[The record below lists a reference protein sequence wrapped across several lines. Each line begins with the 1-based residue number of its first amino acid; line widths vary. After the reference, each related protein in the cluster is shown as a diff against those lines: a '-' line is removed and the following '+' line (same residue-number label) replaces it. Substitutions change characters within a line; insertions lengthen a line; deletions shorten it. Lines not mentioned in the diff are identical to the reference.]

1 MPDEI
6 KILNVFDGGID
17 AVQKNALITA
27 MTECGKDFAKSQNR
41 PAHDTSLYDWMEKT
55 QKNEMITDVVNKLNE
70 LGYEIIK
77 KNERSGKPET
87 D

>member
-1 MPDEI
+1 MSDEI
-6 KILNVFDGGID
+6 KILNVFDGMD

-41 PAHDTSLYDWMEKT
+41 LPHDNSLYDWMEKT
-55 QKNEMITDVVNKLNE
+55 QKIEMINGIVKKLSE
-70 LGYEIIK
+70 LGYEIVK
-77 KNERSGKPET
+77 KDERSGKPET